1 MKKFGLAFVLAA
13 VLGAGTTLTITAQA
27 APAGLSGQLGAAAD
41 GLNMVEQTQYIYG
54 GRRYCWYRGGWH
66 GPGWYRCGYARRH
79 GLGWGGGTGWQ
90 GWQQGV
96 QPQVRQ
102 PQSRQ
107 PAGVQPKAMQPQ
119 GAAPQGGQPKGVE
132 PQGGQKK

>member
-27 APAGLSGQLGAAAD
+27 APAGLSGQLGVAAN
-41 GLNMVEQTQYIYG
+41 GLNLLEQTQYIYG

-96 QPQVRQ
+96 QPQGG
-102 PQSRQ
+102 Q
-107 PAGVQPKAMQPQ
+107 PAGIQPKAVQPQ
-119 GAAPQGGQPKGVE
+119 GAAPQGGQPKSDQ
-132 PQGGQKK
+132 PQGDQKK